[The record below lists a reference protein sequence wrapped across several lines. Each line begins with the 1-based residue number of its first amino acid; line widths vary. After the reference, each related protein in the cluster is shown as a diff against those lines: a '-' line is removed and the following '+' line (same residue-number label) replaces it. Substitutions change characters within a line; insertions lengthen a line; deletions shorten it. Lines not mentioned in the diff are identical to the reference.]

1 MNNFNY
7 QCEIFRKTLYKIVQ
21 DSGLPIA
28 VVYYIVEGL
37 KKELENAYYAAL
49 NTESSIEETE
59 EN

>member
-28 VVYYIVEGL
+28 VVYYIVDGL
-37 KKELENAYYAAL
+37 KKELENTYYATL
-49 NTESSIEETE
+49 NAESSIDEVEEK
-59 EN
+59 